1 MRRGLEL
8 LFVCAEWKMHLHV
21 RRRSEIKW
29 RVRHGHC
36 AFFRQTR
43 AVKRH
48 AKGFRVQISRQA
60 ERIFVQVVVARSV
73 EDVVWLVSAKAV
85 QRRRLISDDRITV
98 AHEGHRRVAGA
109 NHGGGINRQEG
120 AGIGSAKV
128 GGSHHGA
135 SRTMVEKARGTKVAR
150 RVERGGRHWACQSA
164 KVYAEARG
172 RVDAEV
178 RSYGTGS
185 SKIAV
190 MLWDRC
196 EKILRLKL
204 HWLRRFVFNEERR
217 HWVVA
222 EHVEVDG
229 GRHGTTA
236 LPLVATGSGRAH
248 KSYGRV
254 LEDARVWVHE
264 VVRLTSW
271 PEANGSDRG
280 RSSNERGR
288 IMQIVAV
295 LKRVEGDKLC
305 ELSAE
310 CF

>member
-1 MRRGLEL
+1 M
-8 LFVCAEWKMHLHV
+8 V
-21 RRRSEIKW
+21 I
-29 RVRHGHC
+29 
-36 AFFRQTR
+36 
-43 AVKRH
+43 
-48 AKGFRVQISRQA
+48 
-60 ERIFVQVVVARSV
+60 ARSA
-73 EDVVWLVSAKAV
+73 ENVVRLVSAKAV
-85 QRRRLISDDRITV
+85 QGGRLISDDWITV
-98 AHEGHRRVAGA
+98 AHDGHRRVAGA
-109 NHGGGINRQEG
+109 DHGGGIHRQER
-120 AGIGSAKV
+120 AGVGSAKV

-135 SRTMVEKARGTKVAR
+135 GRTVIEKSRGTKVTR

-164 KVYAEARG
+164 EVYTESRG

-178 RSYGTGS
+178 RSHRTGS
-185 SKIAV
+185 SKVAV
-190 MLWDRC
+190 MLWYGC

-217 HWVVA
+217 HGVVA

-236 LPLVATGSGRAH
+236 LPLVATRSGRAH
-248 KSYGRV
+248 EAYSRV

-264 VVRLTSW
+264 VIGLTSRS
-271 PEANGSDRG
+271 EANGSDRCW
-280 RSSNERGR
+280 SSNERGR
-288 IMQIVAV
+288 IVQIVAV